1 MKKRKCNLWAMLM
14 VVMLCFSELGSLAV
28 KASDDEQNDES
39 SVMQTSSE
47 EGSESPVPVGAAP
60 APDTGASSSSHP
72 DLPPPCSPG
81 RGRVP

>member
-39 SVMQTSSE
+39 SVMQTS
-47 EGSESPVPVGAAP
+47 
-60 APDTGASSSSHP
+60 
-72 DLPPPCSPG
+72 
-81 RGRVP
+81 